1 MSLHSIFHDQA
12 KACAALGSP
21 FTAQLMALFGNRLRA
36 DSPVGDH
43 VLNWDGDP
51 SIQAD
56 SVPLRLAGALH
67 RLVLQGDP
75 DLTPLWPPH
84 IAEDDAL
91 WSVVEPALTDKACQI
106 IPLLGSAPQTN
117 EVRRSAVIIPALNM
131 IAAWA
136 KRPLSIMELGA
147 SAGLNLLNDQFAV
160 DTGTTRYGP
169 NAPLFT
175 LTPDWTGDCPA
186 PAQVTIGDRRGVD
199 LTPISATRPEDCERL
214 MSYIWP
220 DQQDRKTRTYSAL
233 QAARQ
238 ANLTPDAGDAGD
250 WLASALPRTNPD
262 HMAVIYHTVAW
273 QYFPKATKDTALN
286 AMNTYG
292 ANRPLARVSM
302 ENDGQGKG
310 ALVTLTIWPSAQE
323 ITLGRADFH
332 GRWVDW
338 TGPTRLD

>member
-12 KACAALGSP
+12 KACAALGSS
-21 FTAQLMALFGNRLRA
+21 FTAQLMALCGDRLTT
-36 DSPVGDH
+36 DTPVGDH
-43 VLNWDGDP
+43 ILNWDGDA

-75 DLTPLWPPH
+75 ELSAVWPPH
-84 IAEDDAL
+84 KASDDAL
-91 WSVVEPALTDKACQI
+91 WSVIEPALTDKAGQI
-106 IPLLGSAPQTN
+106 IPLLASAPQTN

-131 IAAWA
+131 VAAWA
-136 KRPLSIMELGA
+136 QRPLSVIELGA

-169 NAPLFT
+169 RDPLFT
-175 LTPDWTGDCPA
+175 LTPDWTGDHPA
-186 PAQVTIGDRRGVD
+186 PAAVQIGERRGVD
-199 LTPISATRPEDCERL
+199 LTPISASKPDDCERL

-220 DQQDRKTRTYSAL
+220 DQEDRKTRT
-233 QAARQ
+233 QAALKAASQ
-238 ANLTPDAGDAGD
+238 AKLTPDAGDAGD
-250 WLASALPRTNPD
+250 WLADALPRTNPD

-273 QYFPKATKDTALN
+273 QYFPKATKATALE
-286 AMNTYG
+286 AMNTFG
-292 ANRPLARVSM
+292 ATRPLVRISM

-310 ALVTLTIWPSAQE
+310 ALVTMTIWPSAQE